1 MEGFVYF
8 EEVSFEG
15 EDVGVEKVGF
25 GG

>member
-8 EEVSFEG
+8 EEVSLEG
-15 EDVGVEKVGF
+15 EDVGVEKVGA